1 MRDKIERLLE
11 SVENSDRLSDT
22 ELDEL
27 LEDSEAKAIHD
38 VISRTAYAL
47 TETPEP
53 NINKEWGHF
62 LKEHYSPKHKNLKHV
77 ITYFISRNAAAVLIF
92 AIVSFTVI
100 AATISVKIIITGTD
114 KRDNYETEITQTV
127 PADTI
132 SKRDSINTDTKQSV
146 LSQTHVF
153 KNKSLENII
162 SAIAGYYD
170 ATVIFNVDSTKDLRL
185 YFNWDKSLPLE
196 DVIAQLNSFERI
208 NITLN
213 GKTIIVD

>member
-1 MRDKIERLLE
+1 MKDKIERLLE

-22 ELDEL
+22 ELAEL
-27 LEDSEAKAIHD
+27 LEDSEAKAIHN
-38 VISRTAYAL
+38 VISKTAYAL

-53 NINKEWGHF
+53 NINKEWKQF
-62 LKEHYSPKHKNLKHV
+62 LKEHYAPKRNNLRHL
-77 ITYFISRNAAAVLIF
+77 ITYFISRNAVAVLIC
-92 AIVSFTVI
+92 AILSFTVI
-100 AATISVKIIITGTD
+100 AATIGVKIITTGTD
-114 KRDNYETEITQTV
+114 KRDNYETEITKTV

-132 SKRDSINTDTKQSV
+132 SKRDSTVTDTKPSV
-146 LSQTHVF
+146 LSHTFVF

-170 ATVIFNVDSTKDLRL
+170 ATVVFNVDSTKDLRL

-213 GKTIIVD
+213 DKTIIVD

>member
-1 MRDKIERLLE
+1 MKDKIERLLE
-11 SVENSDRLSDT
+11 SVENSDHMSDT

-27 LEDSEAKAIHD
+27 LEDTETKAIHN

-47 TETPEP
+47 TETTEP
-53 NINKEWGHF
+53 NINNEWEQF
-62 LKEHYSPKHKNLKHV
+62 LKKHYSPKRNNLRHL
-77 ITYFISRNAAAVLIF
+77 INYFISRNAVAVLIC
-92 AIVSFTVI
+92 AILSFTVI
-100 AATISVKIIITGTD
+100 AATIGVKIITTGTD

-127 PADTI
+127 PADTV
-132 SKRDSINTDTKQSV
+132 SKRNSIDTDTNPSV
-146 LSQTHVF
+146 FSQTYVF

-170 ATVIFNVDSTKDLRL
+170 ATVVFNIDSTKDLRL

-213 GKTIIVD
+213 DKTIIVD

>member
-1 MRDKIERLLE
+1 MKDKIERLLE
-11 SVENSDRLSDT
+11 SVENPDRLSNT

-27 LEDSEAKAIHD
+27 LEDTETKDIHN
-38 VISRTAYAL
+38 VISKTAYAL

-53 NINKEWGHF
+53 NINKEWEQF
-62 LKEHYSPKHKNLKHV
+62 LKEHYSPKRNNLWHL
-77 ITYFISRNAAAVLIF
+77 ISYFISRNAAAVLICT
-92 AIVSFTVI
+92 IVSFTVI
-100 AATISVKIIITGTD
+100 AATIGVKIITTGTD

-132 SKRDSINTDTKQSV
+132 SKRDSTDTDAKPSV

-153 KNKSLENII
+153 KNKSLENIV

-170 ATVIFNVDSTKDLRL
+170 ATVVFNIDSTKDLRL

-213 GKTIIVD
+213 DKTIIVD